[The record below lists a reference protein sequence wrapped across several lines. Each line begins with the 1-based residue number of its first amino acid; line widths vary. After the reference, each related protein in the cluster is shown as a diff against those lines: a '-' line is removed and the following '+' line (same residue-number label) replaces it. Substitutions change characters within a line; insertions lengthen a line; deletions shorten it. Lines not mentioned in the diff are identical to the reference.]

1 MTTELQ
7 KINSAII
14 AGNWTNADLDV
25 LVQAIKFARH
35 RLTSQVKRS
44 LNIGDNVNFTSSKT
58 GGNVTGFVTKVAV
71 KYVTVQTINGLWR
84 VPANMLT
91 KVADH
96 DYA

>member
-25 LVQAIKFARH
+25 LVQAVKFARQ
-35 RLTSQVKRS
+35 RLSTQIKRS
-44 LNIGDNVNFTSSKT
+44 ISIGDNVNFTSTKT
-58 GGNVTGFVTKVAV
+58 GRNTTGFVTKVAI

-91 KVADH
+91 KVEDH
-96 DYA
+96 ETA